1 MTALGVRLK
10 VVANAGLEIEPRRDG
25 AAPERLHFNL
35 LRTLVEVPFA
45 LRLEPE
51 LIDIAAV
58 PALSVPE
65 IAVLTVADPRLQL
78 IHHEPPGSALALV
91 GTQILA
97 TGGPLGILET
107 GVIGVAVTG
116 QIGRWMHN
124 LQTVRESCRER
135 MCQDV

>member
-1 MTALGVRLK
+1 MTALGVRSK

-35 LRTLVEVPFA
+35 LRTLAEVPFA
-45 LRLEPE
+45 LCLEPE

-65 IAVLTVADPRLQL
+65 IGLLTVADPRLQL
-78 IHHEPPGSALALV
+78 IHHEPQGSELALV

-97 TGGPLGILET
+97 S
-107 GVIGVAVTG
+107 
-116 QIGRWMHN
+116 GRTEERRVGKECVS
-124 LQTVRESCRER
+124 QCRSR
-135 MCQDV
+135 WSPYH

>member
-65 IAVLTVADPRLQL
+65 LAVLSVADPRLQL
-78 IHHEPPGSALALV
+78 IHHEPPGSELALA

-97 TGGPLGILET
+97 SGGHLGITEP
-107 GVIGVAVTG
+107 GVKNGGAA
-116 QIGRWMHN
+116 
-124 LQTVRESCRER
+124 CRER
-135 MCQDV
+135 VSQYGWMSAVA